1 VGSVSSGSIGI
12 HGMASANKN
21 AKGKLNLLT
30 GQSTAAS
37 GGGSLLRKK
46 NVSTL
51 LLELLR
57 SG

>member
-1 VGSVSSGSIGI
+1 
-12 HGMASANKN
+12 MASANKN